1 MFEAKSSSE
10 NRWARVRPLF
20 GLLVPLCLAPLT
32 SCANDTYLAQNYS
45 TANPAYSQPGY
56 AAPAPAV
63 VASPT
68 GQFLAP
74 PQLNELVSRI
84 ALYPDD
90 LIAIILPAST
100 YPLQVVQ
107 ATRYLEAVRGNS
119 TLSPDD
125 SWDNAIVAL
134 LNYPDVVNMMNQ
146 ELAWTERLGQAV
158 IMQQSDVITAIGQFR
173 SQVQAVGNLRTDER
187 QIVEYQQGAISIRPA
202 NPQIIYVPQYQPAQV
217 TVYSSQPV
225 FGYYPR
231 PCPVYYYDYS
241 SGYPSGFTNFWGV
254 STMFSIG
261 WSSSRL
267 RLYDYDFYDDP
278 RFDRPYNGFFYRR
291 GHDHHD
297 YDDGP
302 TWGGR
307 DGDGYDARH
316 GGTTRPREHDWQ
328 PRPVAVG
335 GRPMPQTA
343 PPLAEPTRTVRDGN
357 RRTTQPTVAEPTQT
371 IRDGSRRTTQMPSGA
386 SGAGAGIP
394 AAPRGQTIERTRN
407 FSPSSGELGV
417 RRGVTVIPS
426 QAPEST
432 QRFERGRSFSPPS
445 DLQGPSAIEPSNA
458 GRFRSFESTP
468 RAVTPMPSEP
478 SLHMRSAPPQR
489 IERDAISRPRYVPSQ
504 SAPERSMRSVDDGR
518 SSSRMAPS
526 RPEPRMV
533 APSRPAPR
541 MSAPSRP
548 EPRAVA
554 PRASDGAT
562 SSRRGDDNGGGR
574 GPRER

>member
-1 MFEAKSSSE
+1 MS
-10 NRWARVRPLF
+10 
-20 GLLVPLCLAPLT
+20 
-32 SCANDTYLAQNYS
+32 LAQAYS
-45 TANPAYSQPGY
+45 TANPGYSQPGY
-56 AAPAPAV
+56 AAPTPAV
-63 VASPT
+63 AASPT

-74 PQLNELVSRI
+74 PQLNVLVSRI

-90 LIAIILPAST
+90 LIGIILPAST

-107 ATRYLEAVRGNS
+107 AARYLEAVRGNS
-119 TLSPDD
+119 TLSPDN
-125 SWDNAIVAL
+125 SWDNAVVAL

-158 IMQQSDVITAIGQFR
+158 IVQQSDVISAIGQFR
-173 SQVQAVGNLRTDER
+173 SQVQAAGNLRTDER

-202 NPQIIYVPQYQPAQV
+202 NPQIIYVPQYEPAQV
-217 TVYSSQPV
+217 IVYSSQPV

-231 PCPVYYYDYS
+231 PCPVYYYNYS

-267 RLYDYDFYDDP
+267 RMYDYDFYDDP

-291 GHDHHD
+291 GHHHD
-297 YDDGP
+297 DDYDDDDGP

-307 DGDGYDARH
+307 DGDGHDARH
-316 GGTTRPREHDWQ
+316 GGTTRPRERDWQ
-328 PRPVAVG
+328 PRPAAVG
-335 GRPMPQTA
+335 GRPMPQTTPA
-343 PPLAEPTRTVRDGN
+343 LAEPTRTIRDGN
-357 RRTTQPTVAEPTQT
+357 RRTTQPALAEPTQT
-371 IRDGSRRTTQMPSGA
+371 VRDGSRRNTQIPGGA

-394 AAPRGQTIERTRN
+394 AAPGAQTIERTRN
-407 FSPSSGELGV
+407 AAPSSSEV
-417 RRGVTVIPS
+417 AARRGVTVVPS
-426 QAPEST
+426 QAPDST

-445 DLQGPSAIEPSNA
+445 NSQGPSATEPTNA
-458 GRFRSFESTP
+458 GRFRSVESVP
-468 RAVTPMPSEP
+468 RAVAPMQAEP
-478 SLHMRSAPPQR
+478 SLRMRSAPPQR
-489 IERDAISRPRYVPSQ
+489 IEPEAISRPRYVPSQ
-504 SAPERSMRSVDDGR
+504 SAPERSMRSFDDGR

-533 APSRPAPR
+533 APSRPEPR
-541 MSAPSRP
+541 MMAPSRPEPRMVAPSRP

-554 PRASDGAT
+554 PRASDGPT
-562 SSRRGDDNGGGR
+562 SSRRGGDNGGGR